1 MNMEHKIKPR
11 DAKSNPATAVAA
23 AVVVMFIVSGLL
35 LLLLA
40 MLLYKMDLS
49 ESVVKVGV
57 VVVYVVSGL
66 VGGILMGKIMR
77 EQKFLWGLAAGVLY
91 FVILFVVSML
101 FKGGIDVEPTKL
113 VTTFILCAASGMAG
127 GMVS

>member
-1 MNMEHKIKPR
+1 
-11 DAKSNPATAVAA
+11 
-23 AVVVMFIVSGLL
+23 
-35 LLLLA
+35 
-40 MLLYKMDLS
+40 
-49 ESVVKVGV
+49 
-57 VVVYVVSGL
+57 
-66 VGGILMGKIMR
+66 MGKIMR

-91 FVILFVVSML
+91 FAILFVVSML